1 MPDTDDRGLADVE
14 ALTAALQTM
23 SPSDAVEKAIHHC
36 ERLHLAIRSSHN
48 EGTRFAAFTV
58 NKIIRDLGAAPP
70 SVLDAMARIRTALEA
85 AGVEL
90 HKYGLRAKG

>member
-1 MPDTDDRGLADVE
+1 MDVTSKEQLLADVDGLKG
-14 ALTAALQTM
+14 ALAALPASEPIQ
-23 SPSDAVEKAIHHC
+23 KAIYHC

-70 SVLDAMARIRTALEA
+70 PVLDAMARIRAALEA
-85 AGVEL
+85 S
-90 HKYGLRAKG
+90 GLDFRK